1 MHTQYILTNN
11 NHARLLII
19 LDNIRSRY
27 GLDTPNNYPATLYT
41 KGRLPTLSLECPTDP
56 RFPVHL
62 RSRCI
67 RSCAVF
73 SAQLD
78 SALLFF
84 STTFQ
89 LSTTHRA
96 ALHRIP
102 QLDLHS
108 QLRSAALAASHS
120 FFGLPLGSIL
130 FFSISSLRFAAFRS
144 SAQPLT
150 LFFNCAPQHSHSF
163 AQPFL
168 SSFCFFLPRS
178 AVFLIFY
185 LLQIPTDVDSIATDP

>member
-1 MHTQYILTNN
+1 MHAPYISTNN

-27 GLDTPNNYPATLYT
+27 GLDTSNNYPATLYI
-41 KGRLPTLSLECPTDP
+41 KGRLPTLSLECLSDP

-78 SALLFF
+78 SALFLF
-84 STTFQ
+84 STAFQ

-102 QLDLHS
+102 QLDFHS
-108 QLRSAALAASHS
+108 
-120 FFGLPLGSIL
+120 
-130 FFSISSLRFAAFRS
+130 
-144 SAQPLT
+144 
-150 LFFNCAPQHSHSF
+150 
-163 AQPFL
+163 
-168 SSFCFFLPRS
+168 
-178 AVFLIFY
+178 
-185 LLQIPTDVDSIATDP
+185 

>member
-1 MHTQYILTNN
+1 MHVLYISTNN
-11 NHARLLII
+11 NDARLLII
-19 LDNIRSRY
+19 LDNIWSRY

-41 KGRLPTLSLECPTDP
+41 KGWLPTLSLECPTDP
-56 RFPVHL
+56 RFLVHL

-67 RSCAVF
+67 RLCTIF

-78 SALLFF
+78 SALLLFF
-84 STTFQ
+84 TAFQ
-89 LSTTHRA
+89 LSTTHCA

-102 QLDLHS
+102 QLDFHS
-108 QLRSAALAASHS
+108 YLRSAAYAALHS
-120 FFGLPLGSIL
+120 FFGLPFGSMI

-150 LFFNCAPQHSHSF
+150 LFSNCAPQHLHSF

-168 SSFCFFLPRS
+168 SSFCFFLLRS
-178 AVFLIFY
+178 AVSLVFY
-185 LLQIPTDVDSIATDP
+185 LLPIPTDVDSIATDP